1 MSPQRRAGA
10 RKNTM
15 DMTACG
21 RVVWT
26 GISGVYLVITCCFR
40 GDKKEKGDKGDFDMV
55 SVVEVEETVG
65 MESEEDT
72 TTIHPT
78 PWSPSP
84 PISSSPR
91 PWTRSFAPRPTSWLA
106 GPKTS
111 SMARPAFESS
121 NSLVHSSIPHT
132 PAMPATTAT
141 TTASQGDSDGVT
153 EPANPEEPRTIR
165 PRPGF
170 LNLRRAAEDFANIA
184 IPHRRLLHENSESE
198 EEASRM
204 WILEHPNRY
213 HHTPAVV
220 ITVPHDEPPEELRS
234 LQAHMSRREQ
244 LRDENGE
251 FRTGLPVQRRLRSR
265 YRWSEDGRVIAV
277 LPDFYKDESRGA
289 IKRTLKPET
298 PKVKPTGAGD
308 NEDAFS
314 FLWLGDALLDE
325 EGEVESMPSDQESLD
340 MHADLAVAPA
350 DILGRPAQLDVE
362 IFGICGEDGQE
373 GEMES
378 IATRM
383 GL

>member
-1 MSPQRRAGA
+1 MSPTSRARA

-26 GISGVYLVITCCFR
+26 GISGVYLVIKCCFR
-40 GDKKEKGDKGDFDMV
+40 GDKKEPRDNGQLDRVPM
-55 SVVEVEETVG
+55 VEVNESVG
-65 MESEEDT
+65 MELKDEDT
-72 TTIHPT
+72 TSPT
-78 PWSPSP
+78 PTSSPPSP
-84 PISSSPR
+84 PVSSSPR
-91 PWTRSFAPRPTSWLA
+91 PWTRSSAPRPTSWFA
-106 GPKTS
+106 GPKKS
-111 SMARPAFESS
+111 GMARPHLES
-121 NSLVHSSIPHT
+121 
-132 PAMPATTAT
+132 ATMTT
-141 TTASQGDSDGVT
+141 TTALKSDSNGGT
-153 EPANPEEPRTIR
+153 EPADPASQQHTIR

-170 LNLRRAAEDFANIA
+170 LNLRRAAEEFANIA
-184 IPHRRLLHENSESE
+184 IPHRRLLHENSGTA

-204 WILEHPNRY
+204 WLLEQPNRY

-234 LQAHMSRREQ
+234 LQAHMSRREH

-265 YRWSEDGRVIAV
+265 YRLSEDGRVIAV

-289 IKRTLKPET
+289 IKRTPKPET
-298 PKVKPTGAGD
+298 PKVKPTSGDD

-325 EGEVESMPSDQESLD
+325 EGEVENMPSDQRSLD
-340 MHADLAVAPA
+340 MHADLTIAPA

-362 IFGICGEDGQE
+362 IFGISGEYGQE
-373 GEMES
+373 GEMET

>member
-1 MSPQRRAGA
+1 
-10 RKNTM
+10 M

-40 GDKKEKGDKGDFDMV
+40 GDKKEQGDKGGLDMV
-55 SVVEVEETVG
+55 SVVEMEEAVG
-65 MESEEDT
+65 MELEEEDT
-72 TTIHPT
+72 TSSHPT
-78 PWSPSP
+78 PSSPTP
-84 PISSSPR
+84 PTSSSPR
-91 PWTRSFAPRPTSWLA
+91 PWTRASAPRPTSWFA
-106 GPKTS
+106 GPKRCN
-111 SMARPAFESS
+111 MARPALESGS
-121 NSLVHSSIPHT
+121 PTLDASMPPSLT
-132 PAMPATTAT
+132 MPATTTT
-141 TTASQGDSDGVT
+141 TTALEADSNGVT
-153 EPANPEEPRTIR
+153 EPTNAEEPRTIR

-184 IPHRRLLHENSESE
+184 IPHRRLLHENSGSE

-234 LQAHMSRREQ
+234 LQAHMSRREH

-251 FRTGLPVQRRLRSR
+251 LRTGLPVQRRLRSR
-265 YRWSEDGRVIAV
+265 YRLSEDGRVIAV

-289 IKRTLKPET
+289 IKRTPKPET
-298 PKVKPTGAGD
+298 PKVKPTGADD

-325 EGEVESMPSDQESLD
+325 QGEVESMPSDQESLD